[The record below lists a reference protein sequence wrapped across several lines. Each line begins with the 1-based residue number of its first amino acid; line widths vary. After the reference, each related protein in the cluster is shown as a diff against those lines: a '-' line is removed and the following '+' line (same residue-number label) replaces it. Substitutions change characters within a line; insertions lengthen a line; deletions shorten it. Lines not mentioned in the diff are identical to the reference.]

1 MRVVPSDKPQ
11 KIELD
16 LQPNGFRQYLFVN
29 RFRVVWLEG
38 EHAFVEFG
46 LVVEGRLVQGYAC
59 VLDKDVLDNSRDSL
73 LRYYGRMPEPEGAE
87 MPASFALPAGCPV
100 EAPLVMNMGHS
111 AAVAEISFCSVATG
125 LLVRAIKG
133 GKSKV
138 EADQLSVL
146 RCDVA
151 LQRRL
156 IEELYVEGACDAN

>member
-1 MRVVPSDKPQ
+1 
-11 KIELD
+11 
-16 LQPNGFRQYLFVN
+16 
-29 RFRVVWLEG
+29 
-38 EHAFVEFG
+38 
-46 LVVEGRLVQGYAC
+46 
-59 VLDKDVLDNSRDSL
+59 
-73 LRYYGRMPEPEGAE
+73 
-87 MPASFALPAGCPV
+87 
-100 EAPLVMNMGHS
+100 
-111 AAVAEISFCSVATG
+111 VATG